1 MPLVRIQALFTKTVG
16 PVKEAFI
23 VYNNQGNSKG
33 MAVVC
38 FARKEDAMIAR
49 AKYNGKIIDGSEWT
63 WLGDMFS

>member
-1 MPLVRIQALFTKTVG
+1 MPLIRIQALFTKTVG
-16 PVKEAFI
+16 PVKESFI

-33 MAVVC
+33 MAVVY

-49 AKYNGKIIDGSEWT
+49 AKYNGKIIDGSEWA